1 MGGGGTCALKDVL
14 QPFSYK
20 NNPILRMG
28 EKRWGGGGGAEAAR
42 PLSPIYQWRYA
53 KLQLFQVLKLTF
65 LFFLMS

>member
-28 EKRWGGGGGAEAAR
+28 EKRWGGGGGGQR
-42 PLSPIYQWRYA
+42 RLGRSPQSTSGDMQSYNSSRC
-53 KLQLFQVLKLTF
+53 
-65 LFFLMS
+65 